1 MKKDHHINPVDLGD
15 QRIDVEQAASA
26 GMDLHGTRS
35 RIKRRGVA
43 FICSSLK
50 HRKAECPLRGGTTSG
65 KGPSTEPGDGGDAH
79 GGKAGSKGSG
89 KEGCVQQEEKS
100 GGGDTST
107 SSTTRAEGSKTSL
120 HHAFDLFGNRIVAR
134 PATDAGEWRE
144 AKPMTVSLGRRCC
157 AWTPY
162 YMLAAISTTTMFF
175 GACSTC
181 WRGAKSQ
188 P

>member
-1 MKKDHHINPVDLGD
+1 MKKDHQINPVDLGD

-35 RIKRRGVA
+35 RIKRRGVG

-50 HRKAECPLRGGTTSG
+50 HRQAECPLRGGTTSG
-65 KGPSTEPGDGGDAH
+65 KGPSTELGVGGDAH

-89 KEGCVQQEEKS
+89 KKDGPCA
-100 GGGDTST
+100 
-107 SSTTRAEGSKTSL
+107 TRRKIRRWAEGSN
-120 HHAFDLFGNRIVAR
+120 GNRIVAR
-134 PATDAGEWRE
+134 PATDAGEWRG

-188 P
+188 PRHSL

>member
-1 MKKDHHINPVDLGD
+1 MCNKNKNQEV
-15 QRIDVEQAASA
+15 A
-26 GMDLHGTRS
+26 TR
-35 RIKRRGVA
+35 
-43 FICSSLK
+43 L
-50 HRKAECPLRGGTTSG
+50 LR
-65 KGPSTEPGDGGDAH
+65 
-79 GGKAGSKGSG
+79 
-89 KEGCVQQEEKS
+89 QL
-100 GGGDTST
+100 
-107 SSTTRAEGSKTSL
+107 EGSN
-120 HHAFDLFGNRIVAR
+120 GNRIVAR

-188 P
+188 PRHSL